1 MICNRRYSLLTL
13 LALLIS
19 IVMEGCSQDEIVTLS
34 NGTLR
39 LSIGQSASVDVTR
52 ATPAQLGKPLVEKFS
67 LKVVK
72 NENVHY
78 EGGFVDELELRVGT
92 YDVKACYGED
102 VAIGKDAPYYE
113 GSATALIEKD
123 ASTTVTIPCRVA
135 NALVSVNF
143 GRDEEERARFDKF
156 YSHYGLM
163 VQVGSY
169 SLAITEEEKNTSIY
183 FPAGSKPTL
192 YFYGVLRESEQT
204 VSCELQSDYLPVTY
218 EAAEHAI
225 VTLTLPEGEVEAN
238 ISKVNVEM
246 VTVEETIPLSWF
258 PAPTATAQ
266 HHYDNTGMLVGT
278 DLQFVHS
285 YPNPNLQWRVVVT
298 NAADEE
304 VRRTE
309 GSGELFSAY
318 DSSSDYLYLPSGSY
332 LATYY
337 LIDGDTAEEVGRRTF
352 TIGSPELKITLG
364 GYTSYSKYLEG
375 NVDAANACDRG
386 SVYDISVALNVSEA
400 LLAKYPYTFTF
411 QYASMDVENVTPKK
425 NRFYRDVLA
434 NQAPSFEPYRLK
446 ADATFDG
453 ASASNT
459 MGFYIT
465 GLPVSYAPPS
475 TANGWSKASGDVSFN
490 SGEAR
495 LDNGSIANAR
505 LAIPSQVAVV
515 MDYNVKIRA
524 AATLLSTT
532 TFTISLGGTELLSQ
546 TQRGNFFSESSK
558 TYSGSKDYTSTSQT
572 TTIECK
578 SSNSYTNVNS
588 ISLKYKK

>member
-192 YFYGVLRESEQT
+192 YFYGVFRESEQT

-238 ISKVNVEM
+238 ISKVDVEM
-246 VTVEETIPLSWF
+246 VTIEETIPLSWF
-258 PAPTATAQ
+258 PAPVVTAK
-266 HHYDNTGMLVGT
+266 HVYDGAGYLQGT
-278 DLQFVHS
+278 DVEFSNS
-285 YPNPNLQWRVVVT
+285 YPSMPWRAVVT
-298 NAADEE
+298 NAAGVA
-304 VRRTE
+304 VRSIE
-309 GSGELFSAY
+309 AGDDLLSSY
-318 DSSSDYLYLPSGSY
+318 DSSSEYPYLPSGDY
-332 LATYY
+332 KATYY
-337 LIDGDTAEEVGRRTF
+337 IVDGASDTEVSSVMFSLGN
-352 TIGSPELKITLG
+352 PDLKLLVG
-364 GYTSYSKYLEG
+364 GYTSYTKYLEG

-411 QYASMDVENVTPKK
+411 QYGSMDVENVTPKK
-425 NRFYRDVLA
+425 NRFYRDVLE
-434 NQAPSFEPYRLK
+434 NQAPSIDPYRLVSNV
-446 ADATFDG
+446 TFDG
-453 ASASNT
+453 ISLSASRD
-459 MGFYIT
+459 FYIT
-465 GLPVSYAPPS
+465 GLPVTYAPPK
-475 TANGWSKASGDVSFN
+475 AADGWSKASGTVSFN
-490 SGEAR
+490 AGEAK
-495 LDNGSIANAR
+495 LDNGSISNSS
-505 LAIPSQVAVV
+505 LAIPEQTKVT
-515 MDYNVKIRA
+515 MDYNVKMRA
-524 AATLLSTT
+524 GGLWASNKLTITLGNDEMFSKSLSGGLLGKEESSQDSKTVTLTSQALMLKCTT
-532 TFTISLGGTELLSQ
+532 TKSYSNIYSL
-546 TQRGNFFSESSK
+546 
-558 TYSGSKDYTSTSQT
+558 
-572 TTIECK
+572 
-578 SSNSYTNVNS
+578 
-588 ISLKYKK
+588 SLKYSK

>member
-19 IVMEGCSQDEIVTLS
+19 IVMEGCSQEEIVTLS

-52 ATPAQLGKPLVEKFS
+52 ATPAQLGKPLAERFS

-143 GRDEEERARFDKF
+143 GRDEEERARFDK
-156 YSHYGLM
+156 YYAHYGLM

-238 ISKVNVEM
+238 ISKVDVEM

-352 TIGSPELKITLG
+352 MIGSPELKITLG

-453 ASASNT
+453 ASVSGT
-459 MGFYIT
+459 KDFYIT
-465 GLPVSYAPPS
+465 GLPATYAPPTES
-475 TANGWSKASGDVSFN
+475 HWTTAGSVSFSGSEAKLNGNDAAITN
-490 SGEAR
+490 SGF
-495 LDNGSIANAR
+495 
-505 LAIPSQVAVV
+505 AIPSQTKVA
-515 MDYNVKIRA
+515 MDYDVKVRA
-524 AATLLSTT
+524 GGFYSTTKFTIALGSADVVSQSLTGGLLSEKTSNYKDSKVSTT
-532 TFTISLGGTELLSQ
+532 
-546 TQRGNFFSESSK
+546 
-558 TYSGSKDYTSTSQT
+558 TSQT
-572 TTIECK
+572 TTVKCT
-578 SSNSYTNVNS
+578 SSKQYTSVYS
-588 ISLKYKK
+588 LSLKYSK

>member
-19 IVMEGCSQDEIVTLS
+19 IVMEGCSQEEIVTLS

-52 ATPAQLGKPLVEKFS
+52 ATPAQLGKPLAERFS

-92 YDVKACYGED
+92 YDITACYGED

-143 GRDEEERARFDKF
+143 GRDEEERARFDK
-156 YSHYGLM
+156 YYAHYGLM

-204 VSCELQSDYLPVTY
+204 VSCELQSDYLPVDF

-238 ISKVNVEM
+238 ISKVDVEM
-246 VTVEETIPLSWF
+246 VTIEETIPLSWF

-425 NRFYRDVLA
+425 NRFYRDVLE

-465 GLPVSYAPPS
+465 GLPVSYAPPT
-475 TANGWSKASGDVSFN
+475 TAGKWAKEDGSVSFN
-490 SGEAR
+490 SGEVK
-495 LDNGSIANAR
+495 LDEGSIVNKDF
-505 LAIPSQVAVV
+505 AILEQTKVEVG
-515 MDYNVKIRA
+515 YNVKIRGGA
-524 AATLLSTT
+524 FFSTT
-532 TFTISLGGTELLSQ
+532 TFTISMGNTEVYSQ
-546 TQRGNFFSESSK
+546 SQRGSLFSESSK
-558 TYSGSKDYTSTSQT
+558 DYSGSKSTTLTSQT
-572 TTIECK
+572 TIVKC
-578 SSNSYTNVNS
+578 SSNDSYTNVNS
-588 ISLKYKK
+588 ISLKYSK

>member
-1 MICNRRYSLLTL
+1 MISNRRHSLLTL
-13 LALLIS
+13 LVLATALFVS
-19 IVMEGCSQDEIVTLS
+19 GCSQEEVVTLD
-34 NGTLR
+34 NGVLHLGLGYTT
-39 LSIGQSASVDVTR
+39 SVAETR

-67 LKVVK
+67 LRVQRNDK
-72 NENVHY
+72 VHY
-78 EGGFVDELELRVGT
+78 EGNFVEELELKVGT
-92 YDVKACYGED
+92 YDITAYYGEN
-102 VAIGKDAPYYE
+102 VAIGVDVPYYE
-113 GSATALIEKD
+113 GVATAEIEKEQS
-123 ASTTVTIPCRVA
+123 ASVVIPCRVA
-135 NALVSVNF
+135 NALVSVVF
-143 GRDEEERARFDKF
+143 GRDEAERARFDQY
-156 YSHYGLM
+156 YSKYGVM
-163 VQVGSY
+163 VCVGKH
-169 SLAITEEEKNTSIY
+169 SLAITEEDKNVSIY

-238 ISKVNVEM
+238 ISKVDVEM

-304 VRRTE
+304 VRRSE

-318 DSSSDYLYLPSGSY
+318 DSSSDYLYLPSGNY

-352 TIGSPELKITLG
+352 MIGSPELKITLG

-465 GLPVSYAPPS
+465 GLPVSYAPPT
-475 TANGWSKASGDVSFN
+475 TAGKWAKEDGSVSFN
-490 SGEAR
+490 SGEVK
-495 LDNGSIANAR
+495 LDEGSIANKDF
-505 LAIPSQVAVV
+505 AIPAKTKVEVG
-515 MDYNVKIRA
+515 YKITIRA
-524 AATLLSTT
+524 GALWTTNEFSIVLGKDNLPIQSLQGGFLSANTKNY
-532 TFTISLGGTELLSQ
+532 E
-546 TQRGNFFSESSK
+546 
-558 TYSGSKDYTSTSQT
+558 GSKEYELTSQT
-572 TTIECK
+572 EKIICK
-578 SSNSYTNVNS
+578 SSKSYTNVSNL
-588 ISLKYKK
+588 SLKYKK

>member
-1 MICNRRYSLLTL
+1 M
-13 LALLIS
+13 
-19 IVMEGCSQDEIVTLS
+19 
-34 NGTLR
+34 
-39 LSIGQSASVDVTR
+39 
-52 ATPAQLGKPLVEKFS
+52 
-67 LKVVK
+67 
-72 NENVHY
+72 
-78 EGGFVDELELRVGT
+78 DELELRVGT

-135 NALVSVNF
+135 NALVSGNF
-143 GRDEEERARFDKF
+143 GRDEEERARFDK
-156 YSHYGLM
+156 YYAHYGLM

-204 VSCELQSDYLPVTY
+204 VSCELQSDYLPVAF

-225 VTLTLPEGEVEAN
+225 VTLTLPEGELEAN
-238 ISKVNVEM
+238 ISKVDVEM
-246 VTVEETIPLSWF
+246 VTIEETIPLSWL

-266 HHYDNTGMLVGT
+266 HHYDNTGILVGT

-364 GYTSYSKYLEG
+364 GYTSYS
-375 NVDAANACDRG
+375 
-386 SVYDISVALNVSEA
+386 
-400 LLAKYPYTFTF
+400 
-411 QYASMDVENVTPKK
+411 
-425 NRFYRDVLA
+425 
-434 NQAPSFEPYRLK
+434 
-446 ADATFDG
+446 
-453 ASASNT
+453 
-459 MGFYIT
+459 
-465 GLPVSYAPPS
+465 
-475 TANGWSKASGDVSFN
+475 
-490 SGEAR
+490 
-495 LDNGSIANAR
+495 
-505 LAIPSQVAVV
+505 
-515 MDYNVKIRA
+515 
-524 AATLLSTT
+524 
-532 TFTISLGGTELLSQ
+532 
-546 TQRGNFFSESSK
+546 
-558 TYSGSKDYTSTSQT
+558 
-572 TTIECK
+572 
-578 SSNSYTNVNS
+578 
-588 ISLKYKK
+588 